1 MTQLRVW
8 DGSGWINVDKVQGPI
23 GPQGPEGVGS
33 RPNGSA
39 GGMLVGT
46 YPNPAIPL
54 EKSGGLIEVQRK
66 WGKDAAYRSIA
77 NGQGFTTDAA
87 GTDPLLISCTPVV
100 DAWWDVDCSIG
111 ILWKT
116 DANYHYGYLIMS
128 LSPADMD
135 GQTDVQSIET
145 QHSTVQ
151 TYVYRHAQTVWKL
164 AANTTYT
171 CRAWIST
178 SGGTWQH
185 HCGKE
190 YLWMGGRLFAQ

>member
-8 DGSGWINVDKVQGPI
+8 DGSGWINVDKVQGPT

-33 RPNGSA
+33 RPNGLA
-39 GGMLVGT
+39 GGVLAGT
-46 YPNPAIPL
+46 YPSPAIAL

-66 WGKDAAYRSIA
+66 WGQNAAYRSIA
-77 NGQGFTTDAA
+77 SGDNFTVDAA
-87 GTDPLLISCTPVV
+87 GSDPLRISCTPAV
-100 DAWWDVDCSIG
+100 DAWWDVDCSVG

-116 DANYHYGYLIMS
+116 DANYHYAYLIMS
-128 LSPADMD
+128 LSPSDMD

-151 TYVYRHAQTVWKL
+151 TYVCRNASMTWKL

-171 CRAWIST
+171 CRAWIAT
-178 SGGTWQH
+178 AGGTWQFNQ
-185 HCGKE
+185 GAP